1 MFGAVQLLGKL
12 KHEYVKS
19 IARGAQR
26 EPQRSRRLAL
36 AVARIDLNLADFQR
50 CHLCPFVLGVG
61 LSPSWLGIL
70 ENIINPSRWSSSRW
84 RWMTINVDGI

>member
-12 KHEYVKS
+12 KHEYVKP

-36 AVARIDLNLADFQR
+36 AVACVDLNLVDF
-50 CHLCPFVLGVG
+50 
-61 LSPSWLGIL
+61 
-70 ENIINPSRWSSSRW
+70 E
-84 RWMTINVDGI
+84 

>member
-26 EPQRSRRLAL
+26 EPSA
-36 AVARIDLNLADFQR
+36 AV
-50 CHLCPFVLGVG
+50 VLP
-61 LSPSWLGIL
+61 LPSP
-70 ENIINPSRWSSSRW
+70 
-84 RWMTINVDGI
+84 V

>member
-12 KHEYVKS
+12 KYEYVKP

-36 AVARIDLNLADFQR
+36 AVARVDLNLADF
-50 CHLCPFVLGVG
+50 
-61 LSPSWLGIL
+61 
-70 ENIINPSRWSSSRW
+70 E
-84 RWMTINVDGI
+84 

>member
-12 KHEYVKS
+12 KHEYVKP

-36 AVARIDLNLADFQR
+36 AVACVDLNLADF
-50 CHLCPFVLGVG
+50 
-61 LSPSWLGIL
+61 
-70 ENIINPSRWSSSRW
+70 E
-84 RWMTINVDGI
+84 